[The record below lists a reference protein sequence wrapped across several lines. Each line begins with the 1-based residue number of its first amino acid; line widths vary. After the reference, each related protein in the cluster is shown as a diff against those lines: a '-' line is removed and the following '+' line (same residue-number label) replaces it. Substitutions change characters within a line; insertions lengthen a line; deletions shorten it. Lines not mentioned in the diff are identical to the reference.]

1 MYYSSFQEEEQA
13 ATRSSF
19 SKRHFRENTRMNIL
33 EQPIIEYGF
42 EAAAEYSSTENFGS
56 LRIPNEEIR
65 RE

>member
-1 MYYSSFQEEEQA
+1 MYYSSFQEEEQP

-42 EAAAEYSSTENFGS
+42 EAAARIFVDRKFRFAKNTE
-56 LRIPNEEIR
+56 
-65 RE
+65 